1 MNLDELLELRTKV
14 IENRKELIKLN
25 NEYNK
30 LLTAKHLGNE
40 NALEKDMKI
49 IRESL
54 AYKIMCILRI
64 IIPLCVG
71 MLFVFNVVGHLFLMA
86 YFILMPV
93 IGTIFE
99 TSILPKIVFGKG
111 YKSPKPEEKKKTDK
125 KEMDELYERVCEA
138 RFTYHSLRHE
148 FEERVIESDLFASDE
163 YQEYLKLIDN
173 IIEESE
179 TVDTGSKS
187 NNKDEKKLNLK

>member
-54 AYKIMCILRI
+54 AYKIGRASCR
-64 IIPLCVG
+64 
-71 MLFVFNVVGHLFLMA
+71 
-86 YFILMPV
+86 
-93 IGTIFE
+93 
-99 TSILPKIVFGKG
+99 
-111 YKSPKPEEKKKTDK
+111 
-125 KEMDELYERVCEA
+125 ERV
-138 RFTYHSLRHE
+138 
-148 FEERVIESDLFASDE
+148 
-163 YQEYLKLIDN
+163 
-173 IIEESE
+173 
-179 TVDTGSKS
+179 
-187 NNKDEKKLNLK
+187 